1 MAQSEE
7 PVIPGL
13 IGNFNI
19 PKAVIENK
27 VDVLAFLEILVRKGV
42 VSAQELDEIRAAVV
56 AHLNAIY
63 PELDLQYATPESM
76 GQQAGLG
83 GSALPPAQNANPVGS
98 GGMASAAFQPT
109 SQPKAAA
116 SFKPTAAAQAF
127 IAEDAQQAKT
137 GQAQN
142 IPAGSVDQA
151 ASSVAPPAEKP
162 AAPPA
167 QSPNA
172 PLYVSA
178 PPPKFI
184 K

>member
-1 MAQSEE
+1 MAQEQD

-27 VDVLAFLEILVRKGV
+27 VDVLTFLELMVRKGV

-83 GSALPPAQNANPVGS
+83 GSSLPPQGANA
-98 GGMASAAFQPT
+98 GGNMATQAFQPT
-109 SQPKAAA
+109 SQQPAAAA

-127 IAEDAQQAKT
+127 LAEDQKPAGQ
-137 GQAQN
+137 QAQN
-142 IPAGSVDQA
+142 VPAGDLSK
-151 ASSVAPPAEKP
+151 PAEATEAK
-162 AAPPA
+162 AAPAPAPA